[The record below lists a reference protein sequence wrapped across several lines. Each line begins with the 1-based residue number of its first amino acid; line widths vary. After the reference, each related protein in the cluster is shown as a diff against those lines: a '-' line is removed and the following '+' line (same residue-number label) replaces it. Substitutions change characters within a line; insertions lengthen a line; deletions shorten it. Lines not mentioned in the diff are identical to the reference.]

1 MTQLSSVEIPGILSM
16 NKRHVRAG
24 VCPRWEGTA
33 GAGGLGRVPLGL
45 VGTHAA
51 LRDAEGSAL

>member
-1 MTQLSSVEIPGILSM
+1 M